1 MGRFKVLEG
10 RQLYKRVARPVLF
23 RLPPELTHSAMA
35 WLLRR
40 FVARRT
46 LQALSSSYDIQ
57 DPRLR
62 VDIAGLTFPSPVG
75 LAAGFDKNCEILP
88 AMMHL
93 GFGYVVGGTV
103 MYAARAGNPSPRL
116 VRLTRERSL
125 INSMGFPSK
134 GMMRVR
140 RNLRRLGNLSRPL
153 VVSVSGLTLSELVAC
168 HAAIEPLADAVEL
181 NISSPNTNALRTYQD
196 PAVFADIL
204 EQVNDSRSRPLFVK
218 LPAYSDPKGRELVL
232 SLVGIAR
239 ERGVDAITVPNTTPV
254 AAPMLATGK
263 GGLSGRAVFEDT
275 LRIVKEARSEAGRD
289 MAINTSGG
297 IFSAEDAYRALE
309 AGADTVQL
317 FTALIYEGP
326 GVVANI
332 NRGLLRL
339 LEESGVPSVA
349 HLTRPA
355 VAPRPAEAPASSLTE
370 ATTPS

>member
-1 MGRFKVLEG
+1 MKG

-23 RLPPELTHSAMA
+23 RLSPEFTHNLVT

-46 LQALSSSYDIQ
+46 LQALSSSYDVP

-62 VDIAGLTFPSPVG
+62 VDIAGVTFPSPVG
-75 LAAGFDKNCEILP
+75 LAAGFDKNCDLLP
-88 AMMHL
+88 EMMSL

-116 VRLTRERSL
+116 IRVTKEQSL

-134 GMMRVR
+134 GMAKVR
-140 RNLRRLGNLSRPL
+140 RNLTRLGNLSRPL
-153 VVSVSGLTLSELVAC
+153 VVSVSGITLSELVAC
-168 HAAIEPLADAVEL
+168 HAAMEPLADSVEL
-181 NISSPNTNALRTYQD
+181 NVSSPNTNALRSYQD
-196 PAVFADIL
+196 PAVFADLL
-204 EQVNDSRSRPLFVK
+204 EQVNDSRSKPLFVK
-218 LPAYSDPKGRELVL
+218 LSYYSDPQGQELVL
-232 SLVGIAR
+232 SLVRIAR
-239 ERGVDAITVPNTTPV
+239 ERGVDAVTVPNTIPV

-275 LRIVKEARSEAGRD
+275 LRIVGEVRSEAGRA
-289 MAINTSGG
+289 MAINASGG
-297 IFSAEDAYRALE
+297 ISSAEDAYRALE

-317 FTALIYEGP
+317 FTALVYEGP

-339 LEESGVPSVA
+339 LEQSGVPSVA
-349 HLTRPA
+349 HLTRPTD
-355 VAPRPAEAPASSLTE
+355 APRPAEAPASLLTE
-370 ATTPS
+370 ATTRS